1 MISHQHKCIFVHVP
15 KTAGQSI
22 EHAFIELNGL
32 TWETREALLLRP
44 RTKPEEGPRRLAHL
58 KAREYVTC
66 GHMTQEQYD
75 TYFTFSFVC
84 NPWSRFVSLYR
95 TLGYNMRFQFK
106 LFALYEFN
114 RTKTEGYTWI
124 VRPQSDFIID
134 ENGNPLVDFIG
145 RFENLQNDF
154 SHVCGQIGIP
164 VTELSHTNK
173 SMTKI
178 PKPWQDFYDDET
190 KDFVADLYQRDIDLF
205 GYEFD

>member
-22 EHAFIELNGL
+22 EHAFIEFNGL

-58 KAREYVTC
+58 IAREYVTC

-75 TYFTFSFVC
+75 AYFTFSFVR

-95 TLGYNMRFQFK
+95 ALGYNMRFQFK
-106 LFALYEFN
+106 LFVLHEFN
-114 RTKTEGYTWI
+114 RTETDGYSWL

-164 VTELSHTNK
+164 VTDLSHTNK
-173 SMTKI
+173 SKTKI
-178 PKPWQDFYDDET
+178 PKP
-190 KDFVADLYQRDIDLF
+190 
-205 GYEFD
+205 